1 MKLITSKLFIF
12 FLIFLN
18 FSFISEKKCDKEIS
32 EERFEI
38 LYKNLKN
45 NKYDEKKYIIISAYT
60 SRECISINQFLKFI
74 DLISDHQKKLLLT
87 KNCYH
92 SLFDKTQTYLLN
104 SLFSE
109 DEIKI
114 ITNLVNS
121 DNF

>member
-92 SLFDKTQTYLLN
+92 SLFDKTETHLLN

-114 ITNLVNS
+114 ITNL
-121 DNF
+121 DITDKF